1 MRRFFPVLIVAFVL
15 ATGPRESSMAGAAEI
30 ALEGHKFTLPDGF
43 EIEQVAGP
51 PLVDRPIT
59 CDFDEQGRLYVAD
72 SSGSND
78 KVEKQLAEK
87 PHRIVRLEDTD
98 GDGKFDKSVV
108 FADEMM
114 FPEGTMW
121 LDGSLYVAAPPSI
134 WKLTDTDGD
143 GVADKR
149 EEIVTR
155 FGSSGNAADI
165 HGPFLGPDGW
175 FYWTDGR
182 HGHRID
188 QPDGVRSE
196 GNAARVFR
204 SRPDGTQ
211 VEVVCGGGMD
221 NPVEVAFTEEGEPLV
236 TCALFQSSPKRVDVI
251 FHAIEGGVFPY
262 HECVREFKRTGDLLP
277 SVVDVGWVAPSGL
290 MRARGP
296 QFAGSWF
303 TAQFNTHKVQ
313 RHKIER
319 DGATFRGTNEE
330 FLISDNPDFH
340 PTDVL
345 EDADGSLI
353 VVDTG
358 GWFRI
363 GCPTSRIDKPQIK
376 GGIYRVRRKD
386 RERPKKEVM
395 IDGGKLGVPH
405 FHKLG
410 DPNPLI
416 RDESVAQVAGTI
428 AAERIRRDKLTD
440 REPFEPAVR
449 ILTRDDYFDR
459 PVDLS
464 LTRVNLLWAISRI
477 DAPEAREIIRLGL
490 TNTDP
495 LVRLTA
501 AHVVG
506 LSRDPEA
513 SVTLVK
519 LLGDPLPYVRRE
531 AATAL
536 GRIRYK
542 TAVPAL
548 LDAVRA
554 GGDRFL
560 EHAYIFALIRIDDR
574 DGTLAGL
581 SDTSP
586 VVRRAALIALDQ
598 MDHGAL
604 SREQV
609 TPLLDPSNPPLMQAA
624 LNILTT
630 RGWSAELIGL
640 LRDWLGAAQPNPEL
654 GGILTA
660 FAKDAGV
667 QDLVAQALRSPKT
680 STETR
685 LVLLETAARAPLD
698 HLPATWTAEL
708 RWSLDHEDPRI
719 VRQAVAAIRAAG
731 VIDFDVSLLAIAKD
745 SARSEDLR
753 VDALVAVAPRLTKV
767 ESGVF
772 GFLRECVDKE
782 KPVLLRLAAAQAIGS
797 ASLSNDQLFRL
808 ASTLGTAGALEL
820 PRLLGA
826 YEHSDSAKAGKEL
839 VGWLEK
845 SPAVESLSA
854 DALRRALK
862 NYPDEVKALA
872 APLIKRLDVDTEKQK
887 ARLAELEPA
896 LTGGDESR
904 GRELFFGKKVA
915 CSTCHTIQSQGGRVG
930 PDLSK
935 IAAIRTGR
943 DLLESIVFPSAS
955 FARGYEPY
963 LIRTKDGG
971 VLDGLISRETADA
984 VYLFTA
990 DRNEKRVP
998 RASIDVMQM
1007 GKTSIMPQGLDA
1019 QITRDDLRDLLAF
1032 LKSLK

>member
-1 MRRFFPVLIVAFVL
+1 MIAALLLAVLLQDDPGIRVPEGYVVEKIAASPLVER
-15 ATGPRESSMAGAAEI
+15 PIMAG
-30 ALEGHKFTLPDGF
+30 
-43 EIEQVAGP
+43 
-51 PLVDRPIT
+51 
-59 CDFDEQGRLYVAD
+59 FDEHGRLYVGD
-72 SSGSND
+72 SDGVNLKFD
-78 KVEKQLAEK
+78 DLVKTP

-98 GDGKFDKSVV
+98 GDGTFDKSVV
-108 FADEMM
+108 FADKLT
-114 FPEGTMW
+114 FPMGALW
-121 LDGSLYVAAPPSI
+121 YRGSLYVCAPPSV

-149 EEIVTR
+149 EEIVTK
-155 FGSSGNAADI
+155 FGSNGNAADI

-204 SRPDGTQ
+204 SKPDGTQ

-221 NPVEVAFTEEGEPLV
+221 NPVEIAFTEEGEPLV
-236 TCALFQSSPKRVDVI
+236 TCALFLSSPKRVDVI

-277 SVVDVGWVAPSGL
+277 SALDLGWVAPSGL

-296 QFAGSWF
+296 QFSGSWF
-303 TAQFNTHKVQ
+303 SAQFNTHKVQ
-313 RHKIER
+313 RHLIER
-319 DGATFRGTNEE
+319 DGATFRGRTEE
-330 FLISDNPDFH
+330 FLVSDNPDFH

-376 GGIYRVRRKD
+376 GGIYRVRKKD
-386 RERPKKEVM
+386 APKVDDPRLKKAKPLRHLTEVSLLGDDRTAVRDAVIEQIADYCRDKGDFAAIDVALKNDPSVM
-395 IDGGKLGVPH
+395 IRRNLVWTLARVDGAASAERLRWA
-405 FHKLG
+405 LA
-410 DPNPLI
+410 DP
-416 RDESVAQVAGTI
+416 DESVRI
-428 AAERIRRDKLTD
+428 AA
-440 REPFEPAVR
+440 
-449 ILTRDDYFDR
+449 
-459 PVDLS
+459 
-464 LTRVNLLWAISRI
+464 
-477 DAPEAREIIRLGL
+477 
-490 TNTDP
+490 
-495 LVRLTA
+495 
-501 AHVVG
+501 AHAVG
-506 LSRDPEA
+506 LRKDEQAVPM
-513 SVTLVK
+513 LIK
-519 LLGDPLPYVRRE
+519 LLAGPSIPIRRE

-536 GRIRYK
+536 GRLK
-542 TAVPAL
+542 GKSAVPAL

-560 EHAYIFALIRIDDR
+560 EHAYLYALIRIDDR
-574 DGTLAGL
+574 EGTLPGL
-581 SDTSP
+581 TDTNP
-586 VVRRAALIALDQ
+586 NVRRAALIALDQ

-604 SREQV
+604 TREQV
-609 TPLLDPSNPPLMQAA
+609 VPLLDPANPPLLQAA
-624 LNILTT
+624 LNILTA
-630 RGWSAELIGL
+630 RGWSGELLGL
-640 LRDWLGAAQPNPEL
+640 LRDWLGAEHPNPEM
-654 GGILTA
+654 GGVLTA
-660 FAKDAGV
+660 FAKDPVV

-685 LVLLETAARAPLD
+685 LILLETVARAPLD
-698 HLPATWTAEL
+698 RLPATWTAEL
-708 RWSLDHEDPRI
+708 RWSLDHPDPRV
-719 VRQAVAAIRAAG
+719 VRQAVAAIKAG
-731 VIDFDVSLLAIAKD
+731 GVVDFDSSLLAIAKD
-745 SARSEDLR
+745 TARSEDLR
-753 VDALVAVAPRLTKV
+753 VDALVAVAPRLAKL
-767 ESGVF
+767 ESGLF

-782 KPVLLRLAAAQAIGS
+782 KPALLRLAAAQALGS

-808 ASTLGTAGALEL
+808 ASTIGTVGAMEL
-820 PRLLGA
+820 PRILAA
-826 YEHSDSAKAGKEL
+826 YERSDSAKAGKEL
-839 VGWLEK
+839 ISWLEK

-862 NYPDEVKALA
+862 HYPDDVTALA
-872 APLIKRLDVDTEKQK
+872 APLLKRLDVDTEKQK
-887 ARLAELEPA
+887 ARLAELEPVLA
-896 LTGGDESR
+896 GGDEAR
-904 GRELFFGKKVA
+904 GREVFFGKKVA
-915 CSTCHTIQSQGGRVG
+915 CSTCHAIQSQGGRVG

-998 RASIDVMQM
+998 RASIDLMQM

-1019 QITRDDLRDLLAF
+1019 QISRDELRDLLAF
-1032 LKSLK
+1032 LRSLK